1 MERPPVGVGARE
13 GRRAWSP
20 VGGQEGVGV
29 TAQQGV
35 SHPSWLGWWGW
46 GDDAQRP
53 LGGEACLWS
62 RAPRNWAGLGHPAQA
77 WGSTW
82 EPQRGR
88 YCQEL
93 APVSPTATRGAPSL
107 AGGVAVCPWRAGHG
121 AAWSPVQG
129 GEALASCGG
138 AGSRALG
145 PHWVEGPV
153 CGGWR
158 CGGSRRLELW
168 GPPLSGLHLG
178 APRSRVVPV
187 HALPR
192 WGRVLCGGCKAPS
205 RTVTLCLQRLRLPA
219 AATRGRSLPQKRV
232 PSLCG
237 PQAAGASAALRLGG
251 WRQPRASPP
260 PPLPAAP
267 GASWASPAALYLD
280 LFRARGR
287 RSLREAGG
295 LGLCHPRPH
304 PTERLRE
311 KDPLKPRPPA
321 LQAGSVSPGG
331 PRPPQPRS
339 VASLSLPPHYAGP
352 LLWTEGLGSMF

>member
-1 MERPPVGVGARE
+1 MTPSVHSGVRLVSGAELPVIGLVSGAPLRPGGAP
-13 GRRAWSP
+13 GSRR
-20 VGGQEGVGV
+20 GNG
-29 TAQQGV
+29 TA
-35 SHPSWLGWWGW
+35 
-46 GDDAQRP
+46 
-53 LGGEACLWS
+53 
-62 RAPRNWAGLGHPAQA
+62 RNWP
-77 WGSTW
+77 
-82 EPQRGR
+82 
-88 YCQEL
+88 
-93 APVSPTATRGAPSL
+93 PVSPTATRGAPSL

-153 CGGWR
+153 CGGGR
-158 CGGSRRLELW
+158 CGGSHRLELW

-178 APRSRVVPV
+178 ALQSRVVPV

-192 WGRVLCGGCKAPS
+192 WGRVPPS
-205 RTVTLCLQRLRLPA
+205 RACSCVEGAGLQA
-219 AATRGRSLPQKRV
+219 GRSPFV
-232 PSLCG
+232 CSGCVF
-237 PQAAGASAALRLGG
+237 
-251 WRQPRASPP
+251 
-260 PPLPAAP
+260 PPLPREGAASHRSGSHRCVDHGP
-267 GASWASPAALYLD
+267 PGPRLLCALGAGGSPGRPLLQHCPPPRGASWASPTALYPD

-287 RSLREAGG
+287 RGLQEAGG

-304 PTERLRE
+304 PTERLRDE
-311 KDPLKPRPPA
+311 DPLKPRPAA
-321 LQAGSVSPGG
+321 LHAGLVSHRG

>member
-158 CGGSRRLELW
+158 CGGAVAWSC
-168 GPPLSGLHLG
+168 GVPLFQGSIWEPLG
-178 APRSRVVPV
+178 AGSCLSTPSP
-187 HALPR
+187 
-192 WGRVLCGGCKAPS
+192 GGAGCCAEGARP
-205 RTVTLCLQRLRLPA
+205 QA
-219 AATRGRSLPQKRV
+219 GRSPFV
-232 PSLCG
+232 CSGCVF
-237 PQAAGASAALRLGG
+237 
-251 WRQPRASPP
+251 
-260 PPLPAAP
+260 PPLPREGAASHRSGSHRCVDHRPP
-267 GASWASPAALYLD
+267 GPRQLCALGAGGSPGRPLLHHC
-280 LFRARGR
+280 LPPRGR
-287 RSLREAGG
+287 PGPAQ
-295 LGLCHPRPH
+295 RPCIW
-304 PTERLRE
+304 TCS
-311 KDPLKPRPPA
+311 
-321 LQAGSVSPGG
+321 GPGG
-331 PRPPQPRS
+331 DAACGRQVGWDCATQGLTPQS
-339 VASLSLPPHYAGP
+339 A
-352 LLWTEGLGSMF
+352 